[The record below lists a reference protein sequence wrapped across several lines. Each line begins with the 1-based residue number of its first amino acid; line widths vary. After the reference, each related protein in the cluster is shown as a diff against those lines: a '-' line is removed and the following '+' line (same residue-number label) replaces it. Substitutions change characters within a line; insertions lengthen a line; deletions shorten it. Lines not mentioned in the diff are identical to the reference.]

1 MRRTLVALAA
11 AVCLSTPA
19 FAQSTPWYSQPTP
32 KLDFGPDPYEIEEYS
47 QRESART
54 QQRVRDHNEWLDRQ
68 LDRTLR
74 NHENRRQ
81 EWNRWQDNMRSDDG
95 RQQSWD
101 TPYYK
106 NW

>member
-19 FAQSTPWYSQPTP
+19 FAQF
-32 KLDFGPDPYEIEEYS
+32 LDSLPDPYEQYDRNERQYERNRQRLHDEMEY
-47 QRESART
+47 R
-54 QQRVRDHNEWLDRQ
+54 DRQ

-101 TPYYK
+101 TPYYE